1 MKLEL
6 SKAEMLARWMSR
18 RYLEPVRA
26 DCLVERTDAVDLAA
40 LCAREARDWY
50 LELLATAPA
59 ELLSP
64 VDVAK
69 DCEAEAAADGYSV
82 DVWMPENVVRP
93 LSVRL
98 AGWYRAAT
106 VVDPDSP
113 AARRCAS
120 RFGAGGEAAPL
131 LAADVA
137 ARPGGREPYGGGRH
151 RRGALPLRRA
161 RPLPDQR
168 KTVNEVKGED
178 KCLRKRKKKYYLN
191 LSPFTI
197 HLQPI
202 KLE

>member
-26 DCLVERTDAVDLAA
+26 DCQVERSDAVDLAA

-106 VVDPDSP
+106 VVAPDSP

-120 RFGAGGEAAPL
+120 RFGAGG
-131 LAADVA
+131 VA
-137 ARPGGREPYGGGRH
+137 EPVAVLEPDGRLRLFSRPTS
-151 RRGALPLRRA
+151 RRA
-161 RPLPDQR
+161 PVVESLMAAVD
-168 KTVNEVKGED
+168 TGEELYHFD
-178 KCLRKRKKKYYLN
+178 ERALSLIKEKY
-191 LSPFTI
+191 
-197 HLQPI
+197 
-202 KLE
+202 

>member
-26 DCLVERTDAVDLAA
+26 DCQVERSDAVDLAA

-106 VVDPDSP
+106 VVATLPRHA
-113 AARRCAS
+113 AARAASGREGWPNLWLFSNPTGGCAS
-120 RFGAGGEAAPL
+120 SR
-131 LAADVA
+131 
-137 ARPGGREPYGGGRH
+137 GR
-151 RRGALPLRRA
+151 RRGAPRWSRALWRR
-161 RPLPDQR
+161 
-168 KTVNEVKGED
+168 
-178 KCLRKRKKKYYLN
+178 
-191 LSPFTI
+191 
-197 HLQPI
+197 
-202 KLE
+202 